1 MEVGDGFCHYYLIF
15 FSSCLLIFCIFIFH
29 CQTWFF
35 VVVVVVVME
44 VSLLSWN
51 KCFWDFSSSFPM
63 HLTPM
68 MHLCFRFHWFCFFSS
83 FNCTSRILSFLGRA
97 SCTHSVCNYTWGFT
111 SILID
116 LLLLIKR
123 KWQGGFSCM
132 LHMSLVILT
141 NWLKERSFSCYVLCR
156 DDKYCI
162 CAREYI

>member
-1 MEVGDGFCHYYLIF
+1 MSKATMWHHHFCGLLFLGFLWGGGGVAWILPLSSDLF
-15 FSSCLLIFCIFIFH
+15 FFMLVDFLHISLSNVV
-29 CQTWFF
+29 FF
-35 VVVVVVVME
+35 VVVAE

-51 KCFWDFSSSFPM
+51 KCFWDFSLSFPM

-83 FNCTSRILSFLGRA
+83 FNCTTRILSFLGRA

-123 KWQGGFSCM
+123 KWRVGFK
-132 LHMSLVILT
+132 LHLVFLV
-141 NWLKERSFSCYVLCR
+141 LVYVTQ
-156 DDKYCI
+156 
-162 CAREYI
+162 